1 MYISNCSLVY
11 KNNKKGKKSKT
22 TKCPFI
28 PTIPS
33 ALKIVWLERVEGRDI
48 HKTGLVTSSN
58 FLLANFPA
66 QSPSLLT
73 ESLKTRL
80 ISCILSP
87 CCHFW
92 NMNDLSCSHKGHLW
106 KSLFCYIYE
115 ALKTRQ
121 MFLKMSTTQKHQ
133 PPPPTLFWA
142 FLLHKEIGIW
152 WIRSWFFQIVKTRM
166 ASLCQW
172 SVFHGFQRAKL
183 TSIVHL

>member
-1 MYISNCSLVY
+1 MYISNCSLVC
-11 KNNKKGKKSKT
+11 KKNKKGKKSKT

-48 HKTGLVTSSN
+48 HKIGLVTSSH
-58 FLLANFPA
+58 FLLANIPA

-80 ISCILSP
+80 ICILSP

-106 KSLFCYIYE
+106 KSLLFCRIYE
-115 ALKTRQ
+115 ALKKRQ
-121 MFLKMSTTQKHQ
+121 RFLKMSTMQKHQ
-133 PPPPTLFWA
+133 PPLSHS
-142 FLLHKEIGIW
+142 LL
-152 WIRSWFFQIVKTRM
+152 SFFIAQGDRYWM
-166 ASLCQW
+166 D
-172 SVFHGFQRAKL
+172 
-183 TSIVHL
+183 